1 PTFQGPG
8 RRQPTLGE
16 HVVAASAAE
25 RPNLRERQQR
35 LLASVPESN
44 HGLHRNAQVIGEKE
58 RVRIHLASSFLAR
71 GRGLGRGRL
80 GGGRLVGAGSVV
92 AGFVVAGLVVAGS
105 VVAGLVVAGS
115 VVAGLVVA
123 GLVVGSTSVVGGFVV
138 GGFVVGVVVSVVGG
152 GAPVVVFLSS
162 FFL

>member
-1 PTFQGPG
+1 MACIET
-8 RRQPTLGE
+8 RRLSARRNASGFTWRRASLP
-16 HVVAASAAE
+16 VVA
-25 RPNLRERQQR
+25 
-35 LLASVPESN
+35 
-44 HGLHRNAQVIGEKE
+44 GLVVAG
-58 RVRIHLASSFLAR
+58 
-71 GRGLGRGRL
+71 
-80 GGGRLVGAGSVV
+80 LVGAGSVV
-92 AGFVVAGLVVAGS
+92 AGVVVAGLVVAGS

-162 FFL
+162 FFLPQPVVLRPTAAHRPMLRSNASIFLI